1 MKLSHR
7 GFSPDEKKMFSKLLL
22 SEMPNRGIISDNGQ
36 FFYYDKYDL
45 ISTQLN
51 QQNTFK
57 IEQAAMLYNN
67 LLFGIEYDIIN
78 NDGKILWGYTIN
90 CPENF
95 ADYNLTESDIADAV
109 KDVLVYK
116 SDNSANKQ
124 IGADYTF
131 EYRGIKL
138 LPVIKP
144 GEPGSGKMRVVFN
157 ETAGNHKIT
166 IYQSDMSAIYGGDT
180 NGGVTHIVYL
190 NGQHEEFYS
199 AGDLEPAQLPIE
211 DCFHVDYKTDD
222 EFSLLFDDKKFN
234 HPRFIGGRK
243 IIKRFIAPDSLQ
255 TATISLTKEYYN
267 FEGTYTLQLLTKL
280 SDGTEARASIY
291 PKDES
296 YDSLN
301 INCKWLLDGGCCVT
315 CDSKLFSSPQQIGGM
330 VHLSSTK
337 LRSGAIVNVSKQS
350 EFKAP
355 SGISGIYKTFN
366 LICVSANVRKSSEF
380 TKNSTL
386 IETIDEPFLIKFS
399 PKKYGVDIYFYY
411 KSKRMDTTLYE
422 FYECEIPQRFVNNK
436 AKVEG
441 KQDGGIEVIAR
452 TKHPSPDTNVGLIQL
467 TVTYYNGATGRAYIF
482 KEPIRF
488 KDIIKYDVKFKDGN
502 VIFKAISAET
512 KQCVIEDSHSSS
524 TYSPPIKWL

>member
-1 MKLSHR
+1 
-7 GFSPDEKKMFSKLLL
+7 
-22 SEMPNRGIISDNGQ
+22 MPNRGIISDNGQ

-57 IEQAAMLYNN
+57 TEQAAMLYNN
-67 LLFGIEYDIIN
+67 LLFGIEYDIVN
-78 NDGKILWGYTIN
+78 NNGKILWGYSIN

-138 LPVIKP
+138 LPDIKP
-144 GEPGSGKMRVVFN
+144 GEPGSGRMRLVFD
-157 ETAGNHKIT
+157 ETAGKNNIK
-166 IYQSDMSAIYGGDT
+166 IYQSDVAAIYGAGLT
-180 NGGVTHIVYL
+180 GGANHIVYID
-190 NGQHEEFYS
+190 GQREEFYS
-199 AGDLEPAQLPIE
+199 ENELVPSHLSIE
-211 DCFHVDYKTDD
+211 DCFHIEHNTDN
-222 EFSLLFDDKKFN
+222 EFSILFDDKALKR
-234 HPRFIGGRK
+234 PRFIGGRK
-243 IIKRFIAPDSLQ
+243 ILNRFISPDKLQ
-255 TATISLTKEYYN
+255 TATVFLTKEYYN

-301 INCKWLLDGGCCVT
+301 IKCKWLLDGGCSVT
-315 CDSKLFSSPQQIGGM
+315 YDSTLFSSPQQIGGM
-330 VHLSSTK
+330 VLLSSTK
-337 LRSGAIVNVSKQS
+337 LHSGAIVNVSKQS

-355 SGISGIYKTFN
+355 SGIPGLYRTFN
-366 LICVSANVRKSSEF
+366 LICVSANMRKSSEF

-386 IETIDEPFLIKFS
+386 LETIDEPFLIKFS
-399 PKKYGVDIYFYY
+399 QKKYGVDIFFYY

-422 FYECEIPQRFVNNK
+422 FYECEIPQIFVNNK
-436 AKVEG
+436 AKVDE
-441 KQDGGIEVIAR
+441 KQDGGIEVMVR
-452 TKHPSPDTNVGLIQL
+452 TKHPSPGTDMALIHL

-502 VIFKAISAET
+502 VIFKAISTET

-524 TYSPPIKWL
+524 TYNPPIKWF